1 MVLVAKLSE
10 EKMLTPVKSWEIIG
24 KIAEDDK
31 KNEILDKLSESYS
44 DTSIFDQKAKEIASF
59 LIVKEIVGEEKIKDL
74 TSKNPQLKELGD
86 ISQSSQGSQQDVSS
100 PQSSP
105 RVQEDGSPA
114 PRVGCFKLS
123 SFFSCLRGQ
132 RS

>member
-1 MVLVAKLSE
+1 MALVTKLSE
-10 EKMLTPVKSWEIIG
+10 EEMLTNEKTWEIIG
-24 KIAEDDK
+24 KNAGEDK
-31 KNEILDKLSESYS
+31 KIEILEKLSESYS
-44 DTSIFDQKAKEIASF
+44 DTFDQKAKEIASF